1 MSTWGSGG
9 ERYGYFVCV
18 CPTLVLL
25 TLPTSFGTIAHV
37 SGQSGQI
44 THAQAVSM
52 SHPSNLGDWSQNV
65 KDVSLARCPSI
76 WSKTDCNM
84 KESQHAE
91 QSKGGIYEAI
101 FLCVI
106 NIDSFTSKHDCSSKE
121 RQLQSGDYLRK
132 RILF

>member
-9 ERYGYFVCV
+9 ERYGYCVCV

-44 THAQAVSM
+44 THAQVVSM